1 MQATEDSSSKSNE
14 TKENM
19 QSNETNLS
27 KEIDFA
33 NLTAE
38 GLWSIFVSKSCYGGA
53 LAYAVLSRATKMG
66 CVCSMS
72 LEKLQAN
79 RMKQKNAWYEW
90 CSLTCN
96 MLWARHFSF
105 QVISHRASY
114 KNRILATWSEP
125 VESPL
130 PALSCSEFTIPAD
143 CVARIASVAV
153 HCNGSKLLDQVVRSA
168 CDDRRIIISELWL
181 KIKKDFVC
189 NAVWQPSFELS
200 FIEVRHIRPNVH
212 CDDQLSL
219 GTIADTWGRIVSHLT
234 MLTLSISQLKP
245 FPPDAHTVWSH
256 CICSSSLKIPM
267 SERAVIMWIW
277 LLWSSNMIPFTLSA
291 QLHSA
296 PAPPKFDVANSSLFS
311 TEDRLSELTTLRNK
325 RLITSSEFK
334 RKRLCILNSL

>member
-1 MQATEDSSSKSNE
+1 
-14 TKENM
+14 
-19 QSNETNLS
+19 
-27 KEIDFA
+27 
-33 NLTAE
+33 
-38 GLWSIFVSKSCYGGA
+38 
-53 LAYAVLSRATKMG
+53 
-66 CVCSMS
+66 
-72 LEKLQAN
+72 
-79 RMKQKNAWYEW
+79 MKQKNAWYEW

-334 RKRLCILNSL
+334 RKRLCILNSLWWNQLQTRGVFNCVSSPAPTCDVAMTCIRPFQMISMMTINAKTQNEFFVFESECLGLSV